1 MVAASAESRGLPAPA
16 GRFGSAPARFRRWRT
31 SHLLTALQHGY
42 VWLWLAIFAMP
53 FLVTLLYS
61 VREVDGG
68 AFTLG
73 AYRYI
78 TGNFR
83 TNLLLSFETTL
94 LTIVLNLLLAIPAAY
109 AIVRAPLPGKGLILS
124 TLNLALYTP
133 AAVMGVSL
141 VITYNFLYDI
151 PRSFV
156 GLIAAYVVGTFP
168 LMLVPIIVALR
179 DLPTV
184 FEEAARCLGAN
195 RMQTF
200 FRVELP
206 LLGPGISAG
215 ILLTFVIVFNEF
227 LVTLFIAGPGTTTAA
242 LRVYNLTRTAGFQPS
257 TAALATTMQL
267 VSFLVVLAFFRFFG
281 SRYLKGTY
289 LI

>member
-1 MVAASAESRGLPAPA
+1 VATLAAAPA
-16 GRFGSAPARFRRWRT
+16 AERPRF
-31 SHLLTALQHGY
+31 HLSLKWVGNALAHGY
-42 VWLWLAIFAMP
+42 IWAWLAIFALP
-53 FLVTLLYS
+53 FVATLAYS
-61 VREVDGG
+61 LRTPEGG
-68 AFTLG
+68 WRLS
-73 AYRYI
+73 AYQYVM
-78 TGNFR
+78 GSFKD
-83 TNLLLSFETTL
+83 NLLLSFETTVA
-94 LTIVLNLLLAIPAAY
+94 TILINLLISIPAAY
-109 AIVRAPLPGKGLILS
+109 AIVRYPIPGKSFLLS
-124 TLNLALYTP
+124 ALNLSLYTP

-141 VITYNFLYDI
+141 VITFAFLYRI
-151 PRSFV
+151 PQTIT

-179 DLPTV
+179 DLPLV
-184 FEEAARCLGAN
+184 FEEAARTLGAT

-200 FRVELP
+200 WRIELP

-267 VSFLVVLAFFRFFG
+267 VSFIVVLVFFHFFG

>member
-1 MVAASAESRGLPAPA
+1 MMATAAASAAPA
-16 GRFGSAPARFRRWRT
+16 TTTGWGFNFRWLGNLVA
-31 SHLLTALQHGY
+31 HAY
-42 VWLWLAIFAMP
+42 VWLWLAIFAIP
-53 FLVTLLYS
+53 FLATLAYS
-61 VREVDGG
+61 LRTPEGEWTLSAYQYVLGSFRE
-68 AFTLG
+68 
-73 AYRYI
+73 
-78 TGNFR
+78 
-83 TNLLLSFETTL
+83 NLLLSFETTVI
-94 LTIVLNLLLAIPAAY
+94 TIIINLLISIPAAY
-109 AIVRAPLPGKGLILS
+109 AIVRFPIPGKSFLLS
-124 TLNLALYTP
+124 TLNLSLYTP

-141 VITYNFLYDI
+141 VIAFAFLFRMPQSI
-151 PRSFV
+151 T

-179 DLPTV
+179 DLPMV
-184 FEEAARCLGAN
+184 FEEAARTLGAT

-200 FRVELP
+200 WRIELP

-215 ILLTFVIVFNEF
+215 ILLTFVIIFNEF

-267 VSFLVVLAFFRFFG
+267 VSFIVVLVFFHFFG

>member
-1 MVAASAESRGLPAPA
+1 MAITASALPHQQGQSRRKRVHL
-16 GRFGSAPARFRRWRT
+16 GR
-31 SHLLTALQHGY
+31 LLGVLQHAY
-42 VWLWLAIFAMP
+42 IWVWLVVFAVP
-53 FLVTLLYS
+53 FLATLLYS
-61 VREVDGG
+61 IEVVGG
-68 AFTLG
+68 GYSLD
-73 AYRYI
+73 AYKYVF
-78 TGNFR
+78 GSFQD
-83 TNLLLSFETTL
+83 NLLLSVQATL
-94 LTIVLNLLLAIPAAY
+94 LTIVLNLLIALPAAY
-109 AIVRAPLPGKGLILS
+109 AIVRFPIPGKSFLLS

-133 AAVMGVSL
+133 AAVMGISL
-141 VITYNFLYDI
+141 VVAYAFLFNI
-151 PRSFV
+151 PQSFT
-156 GLIAAYVVGTFP
+156 GLIAAYVVGTYP

-179 DLPTV
+179 DLPSV
-184 FEEAARCLGAN
+184 YEEAARCLGAN
-195 RMQTF
+195 RLQTF
-200 FRVELP
+200 VRIELP

-267 VSFLVVLAFFRFFG
+267 VSFLVVLIFFQVFG

>member
-1 MVAASAESRGLPAPA
+1 MASMAASSAAPAP
-16 GRFGSAPARFRRWRT
+16 RRFRISW
-31 SHLLTALQHGY
+31 LGDALAHGY
-42 VWLWLAIFAMP
+42 VWAWLAVFALP
-53 FLVTLLYS
+53 FVATLAYS
-61 VREVDGG
+61 LRTPTGEWTFD
-68 AFTLG
+68 
-73 AYRYI
+73 AYQYVF
-78 TGNFR
+78 GSFR
-83 TNLLLSFETTL
+83 DNLLLSVQTTV
-94 LTIVLNLLLAIPAAY
+94 LTIIINLLISVPAAY
-109 AIVRAPLPGKGLILS
+109 AIVRYPIPGKSLILS
-124 TLNLALYTP
+124 TLNLSLYTP

-141 VITYNFLYDI
+141 VIAYAFLFRI
-151 PRSFV
+151 PQSMT
-156 GLIAAYVVGTFP
+156 GLIGAYVVGTFP

-184 FEEAARCLGAN
+184 FEEAARTLGAT

-200 FRVELP
+200 WRVELP

-227 LVTLFIAGPGTTTAA
+227 LVTLFIAGPGLTTAA

-267 VSFLVVLAFFRFFG
+267 VSFLVVLTFFHFFG

>member
-1 MVAASAESRGLPAPA
+1 MATMTAAVRAQGRQLRRPSLRGLGSALAHGYIWAWLAVFALPFVATLAYSLRTPDGEWTVSA
-16 GRFGSAPARFRRWRT
+16 YQYVFGSFK
-31 SHLLTALQHGY
+31 
-42 VWLWLAIFAMP
+42 
-53 FLVTLLYS
+53 
-61 VREVDGG
+61 D
-68 AFTLG
+68 
-73 AYRYI
+73 
-78 TGNFR
+78 
-83 TNLLLSFETTL
+83 NLLLSFQTTL
-94 LTIVLNLLLAIPAAY
+94 LTIVLNLLISIPAAY
-109 AIVRAPLPGKGLILS
+109 AIVRYPIPGKSFLLS
-124 TLNLALYTP
+124 TLNLSLYTP

-141 VITYNFLYDI
+141 VIAYAFLFRI
-151 PRSFV
+151 PQTMT

-179 DLPTV
+179 DLPLV
-184 FEEAARCLGAN
+184 FEEAARTLGAT

-200 FRVELP
+200 WRIELP

-215 ILLTFVIVFNEF
+215 ILLTFVIIFNEF
-227 LVTLFIAGPGTTTAA
+227 LVTLFIAGPTTTTAA

-267 VSFLVVLAFFRFFG
+267 VSFVVVLVFFHFFG